1 MTLFKTI
8 NQFIFRNIRIF
19 KRKFSFKIAKEINP
33 FRIDCEEMVER
44 YDLLLKEISS
54 YMKDFDKLQEFELKK
69 QGMSLT
75 HHGADSFYIISIK
88 EDLTNLTSDCEQ
100 LLKKVSKK
108 NYDYDQ
114 YNKAIKEDLD
124 QLNELRQY
132 SIQIENI
139 LHEYEKNVMKME
151 EEISNKI
158 LCN

>member
-1 MTLFKTI
+1 MTFFKTI

-19 KRKFSFKIAKEINP
+19 KKKFSFRIAKERNP
-33 FRIDCEEMVER
+33 FRIDCEEIVER

-75 HHGADSFYIISIK
+75 HHCTDSFHIIAIK
-88 EDLTNLTSDCEQ
+88 EDLTNLTFDCEQ
-100 LLKKVSKK
+100 LMEKVSK
-108 NYDYDQ
+108 NNNDYEQ

-132 SIQIENI
+132 STQIENI